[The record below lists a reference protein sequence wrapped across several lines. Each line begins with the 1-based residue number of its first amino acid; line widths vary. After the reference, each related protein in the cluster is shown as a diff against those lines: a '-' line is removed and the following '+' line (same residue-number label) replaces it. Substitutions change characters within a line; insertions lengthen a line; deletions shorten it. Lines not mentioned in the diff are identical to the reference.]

1 MKWVLIFNTKQS
13 QYPSVFPKAP
23 MLRHNDGDA
32 KCFVALVEET
42 TVERAWETVFTAY
55 PDYRD
60 RGYKRY
66 SYLPER
72 IGPNG
77 EIMEHDIESIGKLYN
92 L

>member
-13 QYPSVFPKAP
+13 QYPSVFPKVHLP
-23 MLRHNDGDA
+23 HHHNGDE
-32 KCFVALVEET
+32 KCFLALVDET